1 MNRFMKKILPIL
13 LILIGNTTYGLGVIL
28 FVLPTGLIT
37 GGTTGL
43 GLFFQHSFGLPLNIF
58 IAVFNVAMFLLGVWI
73 LGRKFAITTIIS
85 TFYYPIAFQVMTTLV
100 GDRVLTTDPMLA
112 TLCAGVMIGAGI
124 GLVIRA
130 GASTGGMD
138 IPPLVFN
145 KLFGLPVSVGL
156 YLFDFMIL
164 ILQMLFSNTE
174 QVLYGIIMIIIYT
187 VVLDRML
194 VFGNSRVEVKIVSPH
209 FEEINHRI
217 LNELDRGV
225 TLLDVQGGY
234 LRQES
239 HMILSVVSNRELA
252 ALSRLVNSVDP
263 NAFMI
268 INQVKEVRGV
278 GFTIDKTYSQS

>member
-1 MNRFMKKILPIL
+1 MNQFMKKILPIL

-43 GLFFQHSFGLPLNIF
+43 GLFFQYSFGLPLNVF

-73 LGRKFAITTIIS
+73 LGRKFAITTIVS

-112 TLCAGVMIGAGI
+112 TVCAGIMIGAGI

-187 VVLDRML
+187 FVLDRML

-252 ALSRLVNSVDP
+252 ALNRLVNSVDP

-268 INQVKEVRGV
+268 INQVKEVRGL
-278 GFTIDKTYSQS
+278 GFTIDKNYSQS

>member
-1 MNRFMKKILPIL
+1 MNHFVKKILPIL

-43 GLFFQHSFGLPLNIF
+43 GLFFQHSLGVPLNIF
-58 IAVFNVAMFLLGVWI
+58 IAVFNIAMFLLGVWI
-73 LGRKFAITTIIS
+73 LGRKFAITTIVS

-100 GDRVLTTDPMLA
+100 GDTVLTTDPMLA
-112 TLCAGVMIGAGI
+112 TVCAGIMIGAGI

-138 IPPLVFN
+138 IPPLVMN
-145 KLFGLPVSVGL
+145 KLFGVPVSAGL
-156 YLFDFMIL
+156 YVFDFIIL
-164 ILQMLFSNTE
+164 ILQMMFSNTE

-187 VVLDRML
+187 FVLDRML

-209 FEEINHRI
+209 FEEINRRI
-217 LNELDRGV
+217 QTELDRGV
-225 TLLDVQGGY
+225 TLLDIQGGH

-239 HMILSVVSNRELA
+239 HMILSVLSNRELV
-252 ALSRLVNSVDP
+252 ALKNLVTTIDP
-263 NAFMI
+263 NAFMVI
-268 INQVKEVRGV
+268 SQVKEVRGV
-278 GFTIDKTYSQS
+278 GFTIEKRLS

>member
-1 MNRFMKKILPIL
+1 MNRFAKKILPLL
-13 LILIGNTTYGLGVIL
+13 LILIGNTTYGLGIIL

-43 GLFFQHSFGLPLNIF
+43 GLFFQHSLGIPLNIF
-58 IAVFNVAMFLLGVWI
+58 IAVFNVTMFLLGAWI
-73 LGRKFAITTIIS
+73 LGRKFAVTTIVS
-85 TFYYPIAFQVMTTLV
+85 TFYYPLAFQVMTTLV
-100 GDRVLTTDPMLA
+100 GDTVLTTDPMLS
-112 TLCAGVMIGAGI
+112 TVCAGIMIGAGI

-145 KLFGLPVSVGL
+145 KLFGLPVSAGL
-156 YLFDFMIL
+156 YIFDFVIL
-164 ILQMLFSNTE
+164 LLQMLFSNTE
-174 QVLYGIIMIIIYT
+174 QVLYGILMIIIYT
-187 VVLDRML
+187 FVLDRML

-209 FEEINHRI
+209 FEEINRRI
-217 LNELDRGV
+217 LSELDRGV

-239 HMILSVVSNRELA
+239 HMILSIVSNRELV
-252 ALSRLVNSVDP
+252 ALNHLVTDIDP

-268 INQVKEVRGV
+268 VSQVK
-278 GFTIDKTYSQS
+278 